1 MGMKNEDVEKT
12 AKELIGRLDRSGV
25 GGIIFNDFK
34 QALGDG
40 YLEVRRSSASA
51 ASWAHSPFSPFSP

>member
-1 MGMKNEDVEKT
+1 MKSEDVEEA

-34 QALGDG
+34 QALDDG
-40 YLEVRRSSASA
+40 YLGVSLSLASVR
-51 ASWAHSPFSPFSP
+51 